1 MKEFWKDYGNLCK
14 DSFGFCKKH
23 WKGVALLN
31 AAIIGAELVYYQ
43 ARYHLF
49 DIDLDFGKKTKKKE
63 EEEAQ

>member
-1 MKEFWKDYGNLCK
+1 MKEFWKDYLKLHK
-14 DSFGFCKKH
+14 DSFRFCKKH

-31 AAIIGAELVYYQ
+31 AAIIGTEFVYYQ

-49 DIDLDFGKKTKKKE
+49 DIYLDFKKSKKKE

>member
-23 WKGVALLN
+23 WKGVVLLN

-49 DIDLDFGKKTKKKE
+49 DIDLDFGKKPKKKE